1 MHSEMAAKLFQ
12 ALTLEILLQQ
22 ANGGPSS
29 RNIGPGEQIGTIRVA
44 VLSRWHTGDGIDDRM
59 LINVVDI

>member
-1 MHSEMAAKLFQ
+1 METEIIAKFLQ
-12 ALTLEILLQQ
+12 ALALEILFYH
-22 ANGGPSS
+22 AKGGPSS
-29 RNIGPGEQIGTIRVA
+29 RNIGPGEQIRTIRVV

>member
-1 MHSEMAAKLFQ
+1 METEIIAKFLQ
-12 ALTLEILLQQ
+12 ALALEILFYH
-22 ANGGPSS
+22 AKGGPSS